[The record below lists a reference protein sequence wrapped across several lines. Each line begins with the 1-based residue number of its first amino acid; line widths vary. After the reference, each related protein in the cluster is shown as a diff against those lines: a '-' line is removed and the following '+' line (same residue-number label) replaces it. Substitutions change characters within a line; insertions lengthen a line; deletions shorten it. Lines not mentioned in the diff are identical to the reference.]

1 MDTIWNGDD
10 EKHVL
15 PSRCI
20 NAELNLFLALD
31 GNHGQYSNRRNPCT
45 EKGWHR
51 IAFKKKE
58 KRRHLK
64 KQKFIENIGRIVH
77 NRK

>member
-20 NAELNLFLALD
+20 NLELICFWLWTVIMDNILIVETHAQKRVGIELP
-31 GNHGQYSNRRNPCT
+31 S
-45 EKGWHR
+45 KK
-51 IAFKKKE
+51 KKKE
-58 KRRHLK
+58 DT
-64 KQKFIENIGRIVH
+64 
-77 NRK
+77 

>member
-20 NAELNLFLALD
+20 NLELICFWLWTVIMDNILIVETHA
-31 GNHGQYSNRRNPCT
+31 QK
-45 EKGWHR
+45 KGWHR
-51 IAFKKKE
+51 IAFKKKKE
-58 KRRHLK
+58 K
-64 KQKFIENIGRIVH
+64 EDT
-77 NRK
+77 